1 MLILG
6 IESASLTASAAL
18 LSDDTV
24 IAEYTTNFKKTH
36 SETLLPM
43 IDAIFQMTG
52 KDASELTAI
61 AVSQGPGS
69 FTGLRIGASLAKG
82 LAFPKDLPIIPE
94 KWQYTVTK
102 DTARGSHGHTHSAKR
117 HSTKIA
123 ARATS
128 DHQARRMRLKLRKR
142 FRKNSENPSC
152 ISATDSRCLLKR
164 SVHRCHGR
172 RCSRRRIRAASA
184 QAR

>member
-61 AVSQGPGS
+61 AVS
-69 FTGLRIGASLAKG
+69 
-82 LAFPKDLPIIPE
+82 
-94 KWQYTVTK
+94 
-102 DTARGSHGHTHSAKR
+102 
-117 HSTKIA
+117 
-123 ARATS
+123 
-128 DHQARRMRLKLRKR
+128 
-142 FRKNSENPSC
+142 
-152 ISATDSRCLLKR
+152 
-164 SVHRCHGR
+164 
-172 RCSRRRIRAASA
+172 
-184 QAR
+184 